1 MEDVY
6 EVHNNSEDA
15 TAGRRRRKRRTKRAK
30 DKKRAKS
37 KRRPRRRRRTKRAA
51 AQPAMY
57 QHPQPTVYQHPS
69 AIGASAYATN
79 PLAPTAQPK
88 AAARWDVKTGKDM
101 NSAIDPDKEPEKPM
115 TNKEYKVGL
124 DKYKKLL
131 EQQGVNIKLENEQAN
146 NALERRLTEALTPEG
161 SRGDERSRPRVIT
174 GICQVQR

>member
-1 MEDVY
+1 MDKLTKVRAKYIGADTPADYGAE
-6 EVHNNSEDA
+6 EDA

-51 AQPAMY
+51 AQPGMY

-88 AAARWDVKTGKDM
+88 AAARFDAQTGKDM
-101 NSAIDPDKEPEKPM
+101 NSAIDLADAETKPDETKD
-115 TNKEYKVGL
+115 L
-124 DKYKKLL
+124 
-131 EQQGVNIKLENEQAN
+131 
-146 NALERRLTEALTPEG
+146 
-161 SRGDERSRPRVIT
+161 
-174 GICQVQR
+174 